1 MINPQQPVINLIK
14 MFNNFTALIY
24 IYIYIY
30 CIYIYISS
38 HLRTENDNDATPS
51 MAQAPVS
58 TPPTAGLCGQHL
70 PVLCRLMKTCLSLSE
85 ETGQKPFSLA

>member
-1 MINPQQPVINLIK
+1 MINPQKPVINLIK
-14 MFNNFTALIY
+14 MFNNFTAL
-24 IYIYIY
+24 
-30 CIYIYISS
+30 IYIYISS

-58 TPPTAGLCGQHL
+58 TPPTACLCGQHL